1 MKADT
6 YTKIVLTV
14 IAAGVW
20 FLVVEMRQE
29 CGDMQFEMEKM
40 QPVLDLFLKYFMNKD

>member
-1 MKADT
+1 MKTDI

-14 IAAGVW
+14 IAVGVW

-29 CGDMQFEMEKM
+29 LFVMQLEMEKM
-40 QPVLDLFLKYFMNKD
+40 QTTLDWFLKYFMNKD

>member
-14 IAAGVW
+14 IAAGGW

-29 CGDMQFEMEKM
+29 LGDMQVEMEKM
-40 QPVLDLFLKYFMNKD
+40 QTVLDWFLKYFMNKD